1 MNYQEKYIKYK
12 NKYLELKNQIGGL
25 VNKIPTNKLTE
36 SIALEDLPSHINNY
50 IKIITIPQ
58 TNITPV
64 GSGKLKIQSYPSDI
78 DIMNIVEKPISTE
91 ELIKFFIENLKKII
105 TNINSTKNV
114 FFSDFKAGGI
124 HWSKDDILNGV
135 KDNLSLVNACK
146 VVDVIKIDIF
156 APYNKRYIEMST
168 FFILKSNT
176 GFVNINPNY
185 FDKLKV
191 SLSKDIQYYK
201 LTKPFKAVK
210 RFWSLSQITNDT
222 NTLVKLEKLI
232 NSNISLLSQINAD
245 VETLELMV
253 EKDINFDVNYIK
265 ESIHN
270 FKYRTIHILDID
282 FNQNNFYSMLNELLL
297 LFSNHKENKN
307 QIIKLLQ
314 KFNEDLLN
322 IINRE
327 TNNYLNSIDFSFDCD
342 FSLIKFTTISVLLLY
357 YFLL

>member
-12 NKYLELKNQIGGL
+12 NKYLELKKQFGGL

-36 SIALEDLPSHINNY
+36 SIELADLPSLINNY
-50 IKIITIPQ
+50 IKIITIPR
-58 TNITPV
+58 TNISPV

-78 DIMNIVEKPISTE
+78 DIMNIVEKPISTD
-91 ELIKFFIENLKKII
+91 ELIKFFIENLKNMIN
-105 TNINSTKNV
+105 TINSTKNI

-146 VVDVIKIDIF
+146 VIDVIKIDIF
-156 APYNKRYIEMST
+156 APYNKRYVEMST

-185 FDKLKV
+185 FDKLKK
-191 SLSKDIQYYK
+191 SLKKDVQHYK

-232 NSNISLLSQINAD
+232 NSNVSLLSQINAD

-270 FKYRTIHILDID
+270 FKYRTLHILDID
-282 FNQNNFYSMLNELLL
+282 FNQNNFYSTLDELVL

-307 QIIKLLQ
+307 QIIQLLR
-314 KFNEDLLN
+314 KINGSLLN

-327 TNNYLNSIDFSFDCD
+327 TIAYLNNIDFSFDYN
-342 FSLIKFTTISVLLLY
+342 FSLIKFTTISLLLLY
-357 YFLL
+357 YFLI

>member
-1 MNYQEKYIKYK
+1 MNYEEKYIKYK

-36 SIALEDLPSHINNY
+36 SIEFENLPSHIINY
-50 IKIITIPQ
+50 IKIITVPQ
-58 TNITPV
+58 TNISPV

-78 DIMNIVEKPISTE
+78 DIMNIVEKPISTN
-91 ELIKFFIENLKKII
+91 ELVNFFIENIKKMIN
-105 TNINSTKNV
+105 TINSTKNI

-135 KDNLSLVNACK
+135 KNNLSLANACK

-156 APYNKRYIEMST
+156 VPYNKRYIEMST

-185 FDKLKV
+185 FDKLKK
-191 SLSKDIQYYK
+191 SLSNDVQYYK
-201 LTKPFKAVK
+201 LSKPFKAVK

-232 NSNISLLSQINAD
+232 NSNVSLLSQINAD
-245 VETLELMV
+245 IETLELMV
-253 EKDINFDVNYIK
+253 EKDVNFDVNYIK
-265 ESIHN
+265 ESIYN
-270 FKYRTIHILDID
+270 FKYRTLHILDID
-282 FNQNNFYSMLNELLL
+282 FNQNNFYSNLDELVL

-307 QIIKLLQ
+307 QIIKQLQ
-314 KFNEDLLN
+314 KMNESLLN
-322 IINRE
+322 IINKE
-327 TNNYLNSIDFSFDCD
+327 TNDYLNSINFSFDYN
-342 FSLIKFTTISVLLLY
+342 FSLIKFTTITLLLLY
-357 YFLL
+357 YFLI

>member
-25 VNKIPTNKLTE
+25 VNKIPKNKLTE
-36 SIALEDLPSHINNY
+36 SIELADLPSRINNY
-50 IKIITIPQ
+50 IKIITIPR
-58 TNITPV
+58 TSISPV

-78 DIMNIVEKPISTE
+78 DIMNIVEKPISTD
-91 ELIKFFIENLKKII
+91 ELIKFFIENLKNMIN
-105 TNINSTKNV
+105 TINSTKNI

-146 VVDVIKIDIF
+146 IIDVIKIDIF
-156 APYNKRYIEMST
+156 APYNKRYVEMST

-176 GFVNINPNY
+176 GFININPNY
-185 FDKLKV
+185 FDKLKK
-191 SLSKDIQYYK
+191 SLKKDIQHYK
-201 LTKPFKAVK
+201 LIKPFKAVK

-232 NSNISLLSQINAD
+232 NSNVSLLSQINAD
-245 VETLELMV
+245 IETLELMV
-253 EKDINFDVNYIK
+253 EKDVNFDVNYIR

-270 FKYRTIHILDID
+270 FKYRTLHILDID
-282 FNQNNFYSMLNELLL
+282 FNQNNFYSMLDELLV
-297 LFSNHKENKN
+297 LFSKHKENKN
-307 QIIKLLQ
+307 KIIKLLQ
-314 KFNEDLLN
+314 KMNEFLMN

-327 TNNYLNSIDFSFDCD
+327 TNDFLNSINFSLDYDFSP
-342 FSLIKFTTISVLLLY
+342 LKFTIITWLLLY
-357 YFLL
+357 SFLI